1 MSNPIEKIAFHTLG
15 CKLNFSESSTIS
27 RDFKNQGFSIVKD
40 FENADIHVI
49 NTCSVTEKADKK
61 AKRIV
66 KKIMQTS
73 NNPYIAV
80 MGCYAQ
86 LQPNQIS
93 EIDGV
98 NLVIGDQEKLNAAKH
113 IIKNFHSQKTKII
126 HSPIENSFDF
136 KSSFSMHDRVRSY
149 LKIQDGCDYPCTY
162 CTIPM
167 ARGKSRSDS
176 ISNIIENIKILEKN
190 KVSEVILTGVNI
202 GDYENNGNNK
212 FIDVI
217 ENLEN
222 SNSINRIRI
231 SSIEPNLL
239 THNIIKLIKTSDSFL
254 PHFHIPLQSGSDK
267 ILGLM
272 KRKYN
277 TKIYQS
283 KIQMI
288 RKEIPDACIGAD
300 VIVGFPGETDEDFL
314 ITLNFIE
321 NLKIDY
327 LHVFSYSDRLNTVA
341 SVFKYKTPNSEKIDR
356 SRILQAIS
364 NKKRLKFYKK
374 NLFTTKKVLFE
385 NVTDQQYVTGFSD
398 NYIRVFTNGDS
409 SMINKVFNVELLE
422 VHDNRIFGKI
432 I

>member
-136 KSSFSMHDRVRSY
+136 KSSFSMNDRVRSY
-149 LKIQDGCDYPCTY
+149 LKIQDGCNYPCTY

-176 ISNIIENIKILEKN
+176 IKNIMNNIKILEKN
-190 KVSEVILTGVNI
+190 NVSEVILTGVNI
-202 GDYENNGNNK
+202 GDYENNNNK

-217 ENLEN
+217 TNLEKF
-222 SNSINRIRI
+222 SSISRIRI

-239 THNIIKLIKTSDSFL
+239 TNNIIRLIKNSDSFL
-254 PHFHIPLQSGSDK
+254 PHFHIPLQSGTDK

-277 TKIYQS
+277 IKIYQK
-283 KIQMI
+283 KIEMI
-288 RKEIPDACIGAD
+288 KKEIPDACIGAD
-300 VIVGFPGETDEDFL
+300 VIVGFPGEMHEDFL
-314 ITLNFIE
+314 RTINFIE
-321 NLKIDY
+321 NLNIDY
-327 LHVFSYSDRLNTVA
+327 LHVFSYSDRNNTEA
-341 SVFKYKTPNSEKIDR
+341 SKFKHKIQNSEKIER
-356 SRILQAIS
+356 SRMLQTIS
-364 NKKRLKFYKK
+364 NKKRLKFYSN
-374 NLFTTKKVLFE
+374 NLFMVRKVLFE
-385 NVTDQQYVTGFSD
+385 NITDEKYLTGFSD
-398 NYIRVFTNGDS
+398 NYIRVFVNGDS

-422 VHDNRIFGKI
+422 IYNGRVFGKI